1 VSGRWVVQRKRA
13 LGCFVLGLIGLAC
26 SGPQDS
32 AIALATDSIAPW
44 TPETAEVPRSYPLV
58 NKDDPFG
65 VFAVEPTND
74 AEATSRITPVWMI
87 NHASESVVVSARGG
101 AGSVVLDTIGAADS
115 VLVRIDTRARTVV
128 LEALAPGSVSL
139 GTVAVPMDSEPKRV
153 AFPQ

>member
-1 VSGRWVVQRKRA
+1 
-13 LGCFVLGLIGLAC
+13 
-26 SGPQDS
+26 
-32 AIALATDSIAPW
+32 
-44 TPETAEVPRSYPLV
+44 
-58 NKDDPFG
+58 
-65 VFAVEPTND
+65 
-74 AEATSRITPVWMI
+74 MI